1 MSTHWRPPAY
11 ASLWNWPPASPK
23 SLFPPKSLFH
33 PKPLFHQPPASTK
46 SLFHRP
52 LFHLL
57 LPNFLPLSWEIPL
70 TCRAFPPWLKK
81 NRPSIIF
88 HSPNLA
94 PISTWGLSLFLWHPC
109 SLPVQVAKLRGWVA
123 SEEAGKAA
131 KTKFAMVW
139 KNKAGNCHFWRFAA
153 GEQRTALL
161 RRTPSTWYNTRRSAA
176 GDTKKY
182 QQSTYPLRSISFQNP
197 FLIDGHPH
205 TARCAMPDI
214 VVQRLTLGAIR
225 YILPLNWCFGN

>member
-23 SLFPPKSLFH
+23 SLLPPKSLFH

-57 LPNFLPLSWEIPL
+57 LPNFLPLSWEITL
-70 TCRAFPPWLKK
+70 TCRALPPWLKK
-81 NRPSIIF
+81 NRPSTIC

-94 PISTWGLSLFLWHPC
+94 PISSWGLSIFLWHPC
-109 SLPVQVAKLRGWVA
+109 SPPVPVAKLRGWVA

-131 KTKFAMVW
+131 KSKICHGLEIESRKLPFLKVCSLAA
-139 KNKAGNCHFWRFAA
+139 KNCTLETDTQYLIQYKEECG
-153 GEQRTALL
+153 
-161 RRTPSTWYNTRRSAA
+161 RRY
-176 GDTKKY
+176 KKV
-182 QQSTYPLRSISFQNP
+182 STYPLRSILFQNP
-197 FLIDGHPH
+197 FLIDGNLINDSS
-205 TARCAMPDI
+205 TTSYC
-214 VVQRLTLGAIR
+214 
-225 YILPLNWCFGN
+225 